1 MIKINKNLALF
12 GGLFLFLGTL
22 LAVILQKLFPFIN
35 HVSYYCQSL
44 LNSQMNPIPYYLSII
59 PIFVLFLILAITIFK
74 FLIFTAKVEYLK
86 HTLKG
91 KITVE
96 KSISNLI
103 KDLNLEEKTIV
114 IKANEKFAYCLG
126 IKSPKIYISTG
137 IISRLSKKE
146 LEAVLRHE
154 QYHLENYD
162 TFTMIIASVVHSL
175 FPFFPILEDLIKK
188 YRIER
193 EIKADKFAIQ
203 HLGESST
210 LISALKKV
218 LSFPTTG
225 NALITAMAD
234 QDTLEPRIFSLIKKD
249 VKYPF
254 QLRNLFITIFSSLV
268 IFGFTVSPVQAQEIH
283 HDEHDLL
290 LICTNI
296 SCMNSC
302 INNDNLDKFYSEI
315 LKNNDY

>member
-1 MIKINKNLALF
+1 MVKINKNLALF
-12 GGLFLFLGTL
+12 GGLLLFLGTL
-22 LAVILQKLFPFIN
+22 LAFILKKIFPFID
-35 HVSYYCQSL
+35 HVSYYCQTL

-59 PIFVLFLILAITIFK
+59 PILGLFLILAIAIFK
-74 FLIFTAKVEYLK
+74 FLILIAKVEYLK
-86 HTLKG
+86 HTLKV
-91 KITVE
+91 KITVK

-114 IKANEKFAYCLG
+114 IKTNEKFAYCLG

-137 IISRLSKKE
+137 IISRLSQKE

-154 QYHLENYD
+154 QYHIENHD

-175 FPFFPILEDLIKK
+175 FPFFPILDDLIKK

-193 EIKADKFAIQ
+193 EIRADKFAIQ
-203 HLGESST
+203 HLGESSA
-210 LISALKKV
+210 LISALKK
-218 LSFPTTG
+218 LLTFPTTG
-225 NALITAMAD
+225 NTLMTAIAD
-234 QDTLEPRIFSLIKKD
+234 QDTLEPRIFSLIKRKD

-254 QLRNLFITIFSSLV
+254 RLRNIFITIFSSLV
-268 IFGFTVSPVQAQEIH
+268 IFVFTVSPVQAQEIH

-290 LICTNI
+290 LICTNT

-315 LKNNDY
+315 LKK

>member
-1 MIKINKNLALF
+1 MIKINKSLALF
-12 GGLFLFLGTL
+12 GGLFLFLATL
-22 LAVILQKLFPFIN
+22 LAVVLQKFFPFID

-44 LNSQMNPIPYYLSII
+44 LNSQMTPIPYYLSII
-59 PIFVLFLILAITIFK
+59 PLLVLSLIIVISIIKFLILT
-74 FLIFTAKVEYLK
+74 VRVVYLK
-86 HTLKG
+86 HILKG
-91 KITVE
+91 KITVD

-114 IKANEKFAYCLG
+114 IKTNQKFAYCLG
-126 IKSPKIYISTG
+126 IKNPKIYISTG

-154 QYHLENYD
+154 QYHLENHD

-175 FPFFPILEDLIKK
+175 FPFFPILDDLIKK

-193 EIKADKFAIQ
+193 EIKADKFAVQ

-225 NALITAMAD
+225 NALMTAIAD
-234 QDTLEPRIFSLIKKD
+234 QDTLEPRIFSLIKRNY

-268 IFGFTVSPVQAQEIH
+268 IFVFTVSPVQAQEIH

-290 LICTNI
+290 LICTNT

-315 LKNNDY
+315 LKK